1 MGGLEGKGEELK
13 GDIKARVGDAT
24 NNPDM
29 EAEGTPIRRR
39 ARPSRPSRTPRT
51 ACAILT
57 TTTGSTDTSAENA
70 AR

>member
-29 EAEGTPIRRR
+29 EAEGRRSGVGQGQAGRRGRQGQR
-39 ARPSRPSRTPRT
+39 ARS
-51 ACAILT
+51 
-57 TTTGSTDTSAENA
+57 
-70 AR
+70 